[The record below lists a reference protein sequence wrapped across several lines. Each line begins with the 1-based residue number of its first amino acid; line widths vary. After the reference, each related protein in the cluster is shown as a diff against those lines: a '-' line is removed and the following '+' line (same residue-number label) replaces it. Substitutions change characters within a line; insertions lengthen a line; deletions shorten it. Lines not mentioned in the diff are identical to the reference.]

1 VEHSTTPQPSGQPPE
16 TATFEPAETA
26 RNTNIELETFLR
38 MAVSQG
44 VSDIHLRVG
53 TPPALRRDGAMHL
66 TKLPPMDEQGIMRFA
81 RGIFPDEMFNQ
92 LKDKKDVDFSFELD
106 GVSRFRV
113 NLFYELNKVG
123 LVLRIIPLKIPSM
136 QSMDLPS
143 TLVQFTNLHRGL
155 VLVTGPTGSGKSTT
169 LAAMLNTINE
179 RDYRHIV
186 TLEDPI
192 EFVHADKSSIITQR
206 QIGLDTDTFLTGI
219 KQSLRQDPDVILIG
233 EMRDR
238 ETILAAIQA
247 AETGHLVFSTLHTAD
262 SVQTIN
268 RIINAFQPHERDPIR
283 IQLASVLQGAVSQRL
298 VAKAEGRGRV
308 AVNEVLVVTST
319 VRDYILK
326 NEMEEIYQLLNSGGY
341 DGMMSLNHSL
351 LRAYQNNTITA
362 DAAISA
368 SENPVQLNQM
378 LRGAYHGTYS

>member
-1 VEHSTTPQPSGQPPE
+1 MEESALPVENPTTN
-16 TATFEPAETA
+16 FEPA
-26 RNTNIELETFLR
+26 RQNIELETFLR

-53 TPPALRRDGAMHL
+53 TPPALRRDGEMHL
-66 TKLPPMDEQGIMRFA
+66 TKLPAMDETSILRFA
-81 RGIFPDEMFNQ
+81 RGIFPDPMFNQ
-92 LKDKKDVDFSFELD
+92 IKDKKDVDFSFELD

-113 NLFYELNKVG
+113 NLFYELNKLG

-136 QSMDLPS
+136 ESMDLPS
-143 TLVQFTNLHRGL
+143 SLKQFTELHRGL

-179 RDYRHIV
+179 RDHRHII

-192 EFVHADKSSIITQR
+192 EFVHQDKQSIITQR
-206 QIGLDTDTFLTGI
+206 QIGLDTDNFLTGI

-238 ETILAAIQA
+238 ETILAAVQA

-298 VAKAEGRGRV
+298 ITKAEGRGRI

-326 NEMEEIYQLLNSGGY
+326 NEMEEIYHILNGGGY
-341 DGMMSLNHSL
+341 EGMMSLNHSL
-351 LRAYQNNTITA
+351 LRAFQNNQITA
-362 DAAISA
+362 EAAIST

-378 LRGAYHGTYS
+378 LRGAYHGTFT